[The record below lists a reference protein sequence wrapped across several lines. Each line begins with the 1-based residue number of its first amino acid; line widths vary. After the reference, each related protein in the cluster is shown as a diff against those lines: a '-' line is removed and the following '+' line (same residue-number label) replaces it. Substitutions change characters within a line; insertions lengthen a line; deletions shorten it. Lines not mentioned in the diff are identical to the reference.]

1 MTRTNEPDFF
11 LPERG
16 ALCAV
21 SGGLDSM
28 CLLTMAVQWG
38 QAQGRRVAAAHF
50 NHQLRGGDADRDERF
65 VRDWCAAHA
74 IPFFAGR
81 GDVRAKAEREGLSVE
96 EAARTLRYAF
106 LEEVRQREGF
116 DCILTAHH
124 ADDSAETMLLN
135 LLRGTGLRGLT
146 GIPPVRGRI
155 RRPLLGMTRAELAD
169 TQNSLKN
176 QLDSVA
182 WRLMDVQDQITDL
195 SLRQREQ
202 TEDLSDF
209 SFEPT
214 GLDPESHTLQADM
227 SITLRRWTADT
238 EVALLITQN
247 GQTAELPMTGTDGVF
262 ATPVGLPVE
271 DTGEVSFAAN
281 ITAGGQTS
289 REEVTSYSD
298 LAVLLPLSNDSSGY
312 GDPTYRGGSFQL
324 QYDLGIRK
332 QYGTEVIVPVFQVL
346 KNGETVQTLPAKI
359 SESTFSGDPDVIY
372 YTPAS
377 DDGNIEVSCQPKDTI
392 ELHLLCRDSFGLSY
406 DFTVCTYEIDQD
418 GTMAEEVW
426 PVTDHNV
433 RVSWEK

>member
-1 MTRTNEPDFF
+1 MKKNWFQI
-11 LPERG
+11 LSL
-16 ALCAV
+16 ALNV
-21 SGGLDSM
+21 V
-28 CLLTMAVQWG
+28 LLIA
-38 QAQGRRVAAAHF
+38 
-50 NHQLRGGDADRDERF
+50 LF
-65 VRDWCAAHA
+65 V
-74 IPFFAGR
+74 
-81 GDVRAKAEREGLSVE
+81 
-96 EAARTLRYAF
+96 
-106 LEEVRQREGF
+106 
-116 DCILTAHH
+116 
-124 ADDSAETMLLN
+124 
-135 LLRGTGLRGLT
+135 
-146 GIPPVRGRI
+146 
-155 RRPLLGMTRAELAD
+155 TRAELVD
-169 TQNSLKN
+169 TRTILKSK
-176 QLDSVA
+176 LDDIA
-182 WRLMDVQDQITDL
+182 YRLSDMDDRITNL
-195 SLRQREQ
+195 SAKQREQ

-238 EVALLITQN
+238 AATLLITQN

-262 ATPVGLPVE
+262 TALVSLPVE

-312 GDPTYRGGSFQL
+312 GDPTYRGGNFQL

-332 QYGTEVIVPVFQVL
+332 QYGTEVIDPVFQVL
-346 KNGETVQTLPAKI
+346 KNGETVQTLPVKI
-359 SESTFSGDPDVIY
+359 SESTASSDPDVVY

-418 GTMAEEVW
+418 GTMVEEVW
-426 PVTDHNV
+426 PVTDYNV
-433 RVSWEK
+433 EVSWD

>member
-1 MTRTNEPDFF
+1 MKKNW
-11 LPERG
+11 LQILSL
-16 ALCAV
+16 ALNV
-21 SGGLDSM
+21 T
-28 CLLTMAVQWG
+28 LL
-38 QAQGRRVAAAHF
+38 
-50 NHQLRGGDADRDERF
+50 
-65 VRDWCAAHA
+65 
-74 IPFFAGR
+74 I
-81 GDVRAKAEREGLSVE
+81 
-96 EAARTLRYAF
+96 TL
-106 LEEVRQREGF
+106 LV
-116 DCILTAHH
+116 
-124 ADDSAETMLLN
+124 
-135 LLRGTGLRGLT
+135 
-146 GIPPVRGRI
+146 
-155 RRPLLGMTRAELAD
+155 TRAELVN
-169 TQNSLKN
+169 TRTILKSN
-176 QLDSVA
+176 LDGIA
-182 WRLMDVQDQITDL
+182 WRLSDMDDWITNL
-195 SLRQREQ
+195 SAKQREQ

-298 LAVLLPLSNDSSGY
+298 LAMLLPLTNDGSGY

-332 QYGTEVIVPVFQVL
+332 QYGTEVIDPVFQVL

-359 SESTFSGDPDVIY
+359 SESTFSGDPDLVY

-377 DDGNIEVSCQPKDTI
+377 ENGGIAVSCQPEDTV

>member
-1 MTRTNEPDFF
+1 MKKNW
-11 LPERG
+11 LQILSL
-16 ALCAV
+16 ALNVA
-21 SGGLDSM
+21 
-28 CLLTMAVQWG
+28 LL
-38 QAQGRRVAAAHF
+38 
-50 NHQLRGGDADRDERF
+50 
-65 VRDWCAAHA
+65 
-74 IPFFAGR
+74 I
-81 GDVRAKAEREGLSVE
+81 
-96 EAARTLRYAF
+96 TL
-106 LEEVRQREGF
+106 LV
-116 DCILTAHH
+116 
-124 ADDSAETMLLN
+124 
-135 LLRGTGLRGLT
+135 
-146 GIPPVRGRI
+146 
-155 RRPLLGMTRAELAD
+155 TRAELVN
-169 TQNSLKN
+169 TRTILKSN
-176 QLDSVA
+176 LDGIA
-182 WRLMDVQDQITDL
+182 WRLSDMDDRITNL
-195 SLRQREQ
+195 SAKQREQ

-247 GQTAELPMTGTDGVF
+247 GQTVELPMTGTDGVF

-312 GDPTYRGGSFQL
+312 GDPTYRGGNFQL

-332 QYGTEVIVPVFQVL
+332 QYGTEVIDPVFQVL

-359 SESTFSGDPDVIY
+359 SESTFSGDPDVVY

-377 DDGNIEVSCQPKDTI
+377 ENGGIAVSCQPEDTV

-406 DFTVCTYEIDQD
+406 DFTICSYEIDQD

-426 PVTDHNV
+426 PDTDRDV

>member
-1 MTRTNEPDFF
+1 MKKNWFQI
-11 LPERG
+11 LSL
-16 ALCAV
+16 ALNVA
-21 SGGLDSM
+21 
-28 CLLTMAVQWG
+28 LL
-38 QAQGRRVAAAHF
+38 
-50 NHQLRGGDADRDERF
+50 
-65 VRDWCAAHA
+65 
-74 IPFFAGR
+74 I
-81 GDVRAKAEREGLSVE
+81 
-96 EAARTLRYAF
+96 TL
-106 LEEVRQREGF
+106 LV
-116 DCILTAHH
+116 
-124 ADDSAETMLLN
+124 
-135 LLRGTGLRGLT
+135 
-146 GIPPVRGRI
+146 
-155 RRPLLGMTRAELAD
+155 TRAELVD
-169 TQNSLKN
+169 TRTILKSN
-176 QLDSVA
+176 LDGIA
-182 WRLMDVQDQITDL
+182 YRLSDMDDQITNL
-195 SLRQREQ
+195 SAKQREQ

-359 SESTFSGDPDVIY
+359 SESTFSGDPDVVY

-377 DDGNIEVSCQPKDTI
+377 ENGGIAVSCQPEDTV

-406 DFTVCTYEIDQD
+406 DFTACTYEIDQN
-418 GTMAEEVW
+418 GTMVEEVW

>member
-1 MTRTNEPDFF
+1 MKKNWFQI
-11 LPERG
+11 LSL
-16 ALCAV
+16 ALNAV
-21 SGGLDSM
+21 
-28 CLLTMAVQWG
+28 LLIA
-38 QAQGRRVAAAHF
+38 
-50 NHQLRGGDADRDERF
+50 
-65 VRDWCAAHA
+65 
-74 IPFFAGR
+74 
-81 GDVRAKAEREGLSVE
+81 
-96 EAARTLRYAF
+96 
-106 LEEVRQREGF
+106 
-116 DCILTAHH
+116 
-124 ADDSAETMLLN
+124 LL
-135 LLRGTGLRGLT
+135 
-146 GIPPVRGRI
+146 
-155 RRPLLGMTRAELAD
+155 MTRAELAD

-182 WRLMDVQDQITDL
+182 WRLIDVQDQITDL
-195 SLRQREQ
+195 SVRQREQ

-238 EVALLITQN
+238 EVTLLVTQSGRITEQ
-247 GQTAELPMTGTDGVF
+247 PMSGSGGVF
-262 ATPVGLPVE
+262 TAPVSLPVE

-298 LAVLLPLSNDSSGY
+298 LAMLLPLTNDGSGY
-312 GDPTYRGGSFQL
+312 GDPTYRGGSLQL
-324 QYDLGIRK
+324 QYDLGVRK
-332 QYGTEVIVPVFQVL
+332 QYGTEVVAPVFQVL
-346 KNGETVQTLPAKI
+346 KNGETVQTLPVKI
-359 SESTFSGDPDVIY
+359 SESTVSSDPDVVY

-377 DDGNIEVSCQPKDTI
+377 ENGGIAVSCQPEDTV

-406 DFTVCTYEIDQD
+406 DFTACTYEIDQD

>member
-1 MTRTNEPDFF
+1 MKEKRFQN
-11 LPERG
+11 LSL
-16 ALCAV
+16 ALNV
-21 SGGLDSM
+21 V
-28 CLLTMAVQWG
+28 LLIA
-38 QAQGRRVAAAHF
+38 
-50 NHQLRGGDADRDERF
+50 L
-65 VRDWCAAHA
+65 
-74 IPFFAGR
+74 FA
-81 GDVRAKAEREGLSVE
+81 
-96 EAARTLRYAF
+96 
-106 LEEVRQREGF
+106 
-116 DCILTAHH
+116 
-124 ADDSAETMLLN
+124 
-135 LLRGTGLRGLT
+135 
-146 GIPPVRGRI
+146 
-155 RRPLLGMTRAELAD
+155 TRAELAD

-195 SLRQREQ
+195 SVRQREQ

-238 EVALLITQN
+238 EVTLLVTQSGRITEQ
-247 GQTAELPMTGTDGVF
+247 PMSGSGGVF
-262 ATPVGLPVE
+262 TAPVSLPVE

-298 LAVLLPLSNDSSGY
+298 LAMLLPLTNDGSGY

-332 QYGTEVIVPVFQVL
+332 QYGTEVIDPVFQVL
-346 KNGETVQTLPAKI
+346 KNGDTLQTLPLK
-359 SESTFSGDPDVIY
+359 FSRSPAIGDPDVVY

-377 DDGNIEVSCQPKDTI
+377 ENGGIAVSCQPEDTV

-406 DFTVCTYEIDQD
+406 DFTACTYEIDQD

>member
-1 MTRTNEPDFF
+1 MKKNWFQI
-11 LPERG
+11 LSL
-16 ALCAV
+16 ALNVA
-21 SGGLDSM
+21 
-28 CLLTMAVQWG
+28 LL
-38 QAQGRRVAAAHF
+38 
-50 NHQLRGGDADRDERF
+50 
-65 VRDWCAAHA
+65 
-74 IPFFAGR
+74 I
-81 GDVRAKAEREGLSVE
+81 
-96 EAARTLRYAF
+96 TL
-106 LEEVRQREGF
+106 LV
-116 DCILTAHH
+116 
-124 ADDSAETMLLN
+124 
-135 LLRGTGLRGLT
+135 
-146 GIPPVRGRI
+146 
-155 RRPLLGMTRAELAD
+155 TRAELVD
-169 TQNSLKN
+169 TRTILKSN
-176 QLDSVA
+176 LDGIA
-182 WRLMDVQDQITDL
+182 YRLSDMDDQITNL
-195 SLRQREQ
+195 SAKQREQ

-238 EVALLITQN
+238 EVALAVTQN
-247 GQTAELPMTGTDGVF
+247 GRTTEQPMSGNGGVF
-262 ATPVGLPVE
+262 TALVSLPVE

-312 GDPTYRGGSFQL
+312 GEPTYRGGNFQL

-359 SESTFSGDPDVIY
+359 SESTFSGDLVY

-377 DDGNIEVSCQPKDTI
+377 ENGGIAVSCQPEDTV

-406 DFTVCTYEIDQD
+406 DFTACTYEIDQD

>member
-1 MTRTNEPDFF
+1 MR
-11 LPERG
+11 ERDG
-16 ALCAV
+16 LMKEKRFQILSLALNV
-21 SGGLDSM
+21 V
-28 CLLTMAVQWG
+28 LLIA
-38 QAQGRRVAAAHF
+38 
-50 NHQLRGGDADRDERF
+50 LF
-65 VRDWCAAHA
+65 V
-74 IPFFAGR
+74 
-81 GDVRAKAEREGLSVE
+81 
-96 EAARTLRYAF
+96 
-106 LEEVRQREGF
+106 
-116 DCILTAHH
+116 
-124 ADDSAETMLLN
+124 
-135 LLRGTGLRGLT
+135 
-146 GIPPVRGRI
+146 
-155 RRPLLGMTRAELAD
+155 TRAELVN
-169 TQNSLKN
+169 TRTILKSN
-176 QLDSVA
+176 LDGIA
-182 WRLMDVQDQITDL
+182 WRLSDMDDRITNL
-195 SLRQREQ
+195 SAKQREQ

-238 EVALLITQN
+238 AVTLLITQN

-332 QYGTEVIVPVFQVL
+332 QYGTEVIDPVFQVL
-346 KNGETVQTLPAKI
+346 KNGETVQTLPVKI
-359 SESTFSGDPDVIY
+359 SESTVSSDPDVVY

-377 DDGNIEVSCQPKDTI
+377 ENGGIAVSCQPEDTV

-426 PVTDHNV
+426 PDTDYNV

>member
-1 MTRTNEPDFF
+1 MKKNWFQI
-11 LPERG
+11 LSL
-16 ALCAV
+16 ALNV
-21 SGGLDSM
+21 V
-28 CLLTMAVQWG
+28 LLIA
-38 QAQGRRVAAAHF
+38 
-50 NHQLRGGDADRDERF
+50 
-65 VRDWCAAHA
+65 
-74 IPFFAGR
+74 
-81 GDVRAKAEREGLSVE
+81 
-96 EAARTLRYAF
+96 
-106 LEEVRQREGF
+106 
-116 DCILTAHH
+116 
-124 ADDSAETMLLN
+124 LL
-135 LLRGTGLRGLT
+135 
-146 GIPPVRGRI
+146 V
-155 RRPLLGMTRAELAD
+155 TRAELAD

-182 WRLMDVQDQITDL
+182 WRLIDVQDQITDL
-195 SLRQREQ
+195 SVRQREQ

-238 EVALLITQN
+238 AVTLLITQN

-271 DTGEVSFAAN
+271 DTSEVSFAAN

-332 QYGTEVIVPVFQVL
+332 QYGTEVIDPVFQVL
-346 KNGETVQTLPAKI
+346 KNGETVQTLPVKI
-359 SESTFSGDPDVIY
+359 SESTVSSDPDVVY

-377 DDGNIEVSCQPKDTI
+377 ENGGIAVSCQPEDTV

-418 GTMAEEVW
+418 GTMVEEVW
-426 PVTDHNV
+426 PDTDYNV
-433 RVSWEK
+433 RVFWEK

>member
-1 MTRTNEPDFF
+1 MKKNWFQI
-11 LPERG
+11 LSL
-16 ALCAV
+16 ALNV
-21 SGGLDSM
+21 V
-28 CLLTMAVQWG
+28 LLIA
-38 QAQGRRVAAAHF
+38 
-50 NHQLRGGDADRDERF
+50 
-65 VRDWCAAHA
+65 
-74 IPFFAGR
+74 
-81 GDVRAKAEREGLSVE
+81 
-96 EAARTLRYAF
+96 
-106 LEEVRQREGF
+106 
-116 DCILTAHH
+116 
-124 ADDSAETMLLN
+124 LL
-135 LLRGTGLRGLT
+135 
-146 GIPPVRGRI
+146 
-155 RRPLLGMTRAELAD
+155 MTRAELAD

-195 SLRQREQ
+195 SVRQREQ

-238 EVALLITQN
+238 AVTLLITQN
-247 GQTAELPMTGTDGVF
+247 DQTAELPMTGTDGVF

-271 DTGEVSFAAN
+271 QTGEVSFAVN
-281 ITAGGQTS
+281 ITDGGQTS

-298 LAVLLPLSNDSSGY
+298 LAMLLPLTNDSSGY

-332 QYGTEVIVPVFQVL
+332 QYGTEVIDPVFQVL

-359 SESTFSGDPDVIY
+359 SESTFSGDPDVVY

-377 DDGNIEVSCQPKDTI
+377 ENGGIAVSCQPEDTV

-406 DFTVCTYEIDQD
+406 DFTACTYEIDQD

>member
-1 MTRTNEPDFF
+1 MKKNWFQI
-11 LPERG
+11 LSL
-16 ALCAV
+16 ALNV
-21 SGGLDSM
+21 
-28 CLLTMAVQWG
+28 
-38 QAQGRRVAAAHF
+38 
-50 NHQLRGGDADRDERF
+50 
-65 VRDWCAAHA
+65 
-74 IPFFAGR
+74 
-81 GDVRAKAEREGLSVE
+81 
-96 EAARTLRYAF
+96 
-106 LEEVRQREGF
+106 
-116 DCILTAHH
+116 
-124 ADDSAETMLLN
+124 MLLIA
-135 LLRGTGLRGLT
+135 LL
-146 GIPPVRGRI
+146 
-155 RRPLLGMTRAELAD
+155 MTRAELAD

-238 EVALLITQN
+238 EVTLLVTQSGRITEQ
-247 GQTAELPMTGTDGVF
+247 PMSGSGGVF
-262 ATPVGLPVE
+262 TTPVSLPVE

-298 LAVLLPLSNDSSGY
+298 LAMLLPLTNDGSGY
-312 GDPTYRGGSFQL
+312 GDPTYRGGSLQL
-324 QYDLGIRK
+324 QYDLGVRK
-332 QYGTEVIVPVFQVL
+332 QYGTEVVAPVFQVL

-359 SESTFSGDPDVIY
+359 SESTFSGDPDVVY

-377 DDGNIEVSCQPKDTI
+377 ENGGIAVSCQPEDTV

-406 DFTVCTYEIDQD
+406 DFTACTYEIDQN

>member
-1 MTRTNEPDFF
+1 MKKNWFQILSLALNVVLLIALLMTRT
-11 LPERG
+11 
-16 ALCAV
+16 
-21 SGGLDSM
+21 
-28 CLLTMAVQWG
+28 
-38 QAQGRRVAAAHF
+38 
-50 NHQLRGGDADRDERF
+50 
-65 VRDWCAAHA
+65 
-74 IPFFAGR
+74 
-81 GDVRAKAEREGLSVE
+81 
-96 EAARTLRYAF
+96 
-106 LEEVRQREGF
+106 
-116 DCILTAHH
+116 
-124 ADDSAETMLLN
+124 
-135 LLRGTGLRGLT
+135 
-146 GIPPVRGRI
+146 
-155 RRPLLGMTRAELAD
+155 ELAD
-169 TQNSLKN
+169 TQNNLKN

-182 WRLMDVQDQITDL
+182 CWLMDVQDQITDL
-195 SLRQREQ
+195 SVRQREQ

-238 EVALLITQN
+238 EVTLLVTQSGRITEQ
-247 GQTAELPMTGTDGVF
+247 PMSGSGGVF
-262 ATPVGLPVE
+262 TTPVSLPVE

-312 GDPTYRGGSFQL
+312 GDSTYRGGSFQL

-332 QYGTEVIVPVFQVL
+332 QYGTEVIDPVFQVL

-359 SESTFSGDPDVIY
+359 SESTFSGDPDVVY

-377 DDGNIEVSCQPKDTI
+377 ENGGIAVSCQPEDTV

-406 DFTVCTYEIDQD
+406 DFTACTYEIDQN

>member
-1 MTRTNEPDFF
+1 MKKNW
-11 LPERG
+11 LQILSL
-16 ALCAV
+16 ALNVA
-21 SGGLDSM
+21 
-28 CLLTMAVQWG
+28 LL
-38 QAQGRRVAAAHF
+38 
-50 NHQLRGGDADRDERF
+50 
-65 VRDWCAAHA
+65 
-74 IPFFAGR
+74 I
-81 GDVRAKAEREGLSVE
+81 
-96 EAARTLRYAF
+96 TL
-106 LEEVRQREGF
+106 LV
-116 DCILTAHH
+116 
-124 ADDSAETMLLN
+124 
-135 LLRGTGLRGLT
+135 
-146 GIPPVRGRI
+146 
-155 RRPLLGMTRAELAD
+155 TRAELVN
-169 TQNSLKN
+169 TRTILKSN
-176 QLDSVA
+176 LDGIA
-182 WRLMDVQDQITDL
+182 WRLSDMDDRITNL
-195 SLRQREQ
+195 SAKQREQ

-271 DTGEVSFAAN
+271 QTGEVSFAVN
-281 ITAGGQTS
+281 ITDGGQTS

-298 LAVLLPLSNDSSGY
+298 IAMLLPLTNDSSGY

-332 QYGTEVIVPVFQVL
+332 QYGTEVIDPVFQVL
-346 KNGETVQTLPAKI
+346 KNGETVQTLPVKI
-359 SESTFSGDPDVIY
+359 SESTVSSDPDVVY

-377 DDGNIEVSCQPKDTI
+377 EEGGFAVSCQPEDTV